1 MHNRSSII
9 RMSHYRN
16 AVLRL
21 KAMNFVRV
29 FSDNLADAAGVTAV
43 QVRKDFSI
51 FGITGS
57 RRGGYKVDELIEKFN
72 GILGKDELQKF
83 VIIGVGNLGR
93 ALLHYPFE
101 KHGIKIVAGFDID
114 TGKHNRDSKV
124 PVLPIEDLTEFI
136 EREKIELAVI
146 TTPDYAAQ
154 KMLDFMIP
162 AGIRG
167 VLNFTPV
174 CLRGPKGVV
183 INNISLVSELEN
195 IIYFVNVAENAS
207 DEE

>member
-1 MHNRSSII
+1 
-9 RMSHYRN
+9 MSHYRN

-29 FSDNLADAAGVTAV
+29 FSDNLADAAGVTAD

-57 RRGGYKVDELIEKFN
+57 RRGGYKVEELIEKFN
-72 GILGKDELQKF
+72 SILGKDELQKF
-83 VIIGVGNLGR
+83 IIVGVGNLGR
-93 ALLHYPFE
+93 ALLQYPDFE
-101 KHGIKIVAGFDID
+101 KHGIKIVTGFDID

-124 PVLPIEDLTEFI
+124 PVLPIEELPEFV
-136 EREKIELAVI
+136 EREKIKLAVI

-154 KMLDFMIP
+154 KTLDFMVP

-167 VLNFTPV
+167 VLNFAPV
-174 CLRGPKGVV
+174 CLRGPEGVV
-183 INNISLVSELEN
+183 INNISLVSEMEN
-195 IIYFVNVAENAS
+195 IIYFVNVAEKAS
-207 DEE
+207 EE